1 MASLTVR
8 NLRKRYGPV
17 EVLKGIDLAL
27 EDGEFLVLLGPS
39 GCGKSTLLNM
49 IAGLDTVT
57 EGEILIGERVV
68 NRVPPRDRDI
78 AMVFQS
84 YALYPNMTVER
95 NIAFGLEMRG
105 VPKAE
110 RAELVRKAAE
120 LLQIGELLQ
129 RKPAQLSGG
138 QRQRVAMGRALVRDP
153 KVFLFDEPLSNLD
166 ARLRVDMRTEIKK
179 LHQRLG
185 ATIVYVTHDQIEA
198 MTLATRVAVMKDGM
212 VHQFA
217 PPQEI
222 YERPANIYVAGFV
235 GSPSMNF
242 VPATVARDGNRLGV
256 AVERRLNGVSAP
268 LFLPLPGPS
277 AAIAERVGGPIVL
290 GLRPETITQP
300 VPAELAANPAL
311 AAFEAVVDVL
321 EPTGADT
328 LTYITLGGRPVVA
341 RVRPHDARAPGA
353 LMPFMADMAKACLF
367 DPDTERRI

>member
-1 MASLTVR
+1 MASLTIR
-8 NLRKRYGPV
+8 KLTKRYGSI

-39 GCGKSTLLNM
+39 GCGKSTLLNI
-49 IAGLDTVT
+49 IAGLDTLT
-57 EGEILIGERVV
+57 EGEVLIGERVV

-105 VPKAE
+105 VPKVE
-110 RAELVRKAAE
+110 RVALVQRAAE
-120 LLQIGELLQ
+120 LLQIQELLQ

-198 MTLATRVAVMKDGM
+198 MTLATRVAVMKDGL

-217 PPQEI
+217 PPQEV
-222 YERPANIYVAGFV
+222 YERPANMYVAGFV

-242 VPATVARDGNRLGV
+242 VPATVAADGNRLGV
-256 AVERRLNGVSAP
+256 MVERRLNGAEAP
-268 LFLPLPGPS
+268 LFLPLQSPS
-277 AAIAERVGGPIVL
+277 AAIAERVGRPIVL

-341 RVRPHDARAPGA
+341 RVRPHDARAPGT

-367 DPDTERRI
+367 DPETERRI

>member
-1 MASLTVR
+1 
-8 NLRKRYGPV
+8 
-17 EVLKGIDLAL
+17 
-27 EDGEFLVLLGPS
+27 
-39 GCGKSTLLNM
+39 
-49 IAGLDTVT
+49 
-57 EGEILIGERVV
+57 
-68 NRVPPRDRDI
+68 
-78 AMVFQS
+78 MVFQS
-84 YALYPNMTVER
+84 YALYPTMTVER

-110 RAELVRKAAE
+110 RAELVRRAAE
-120 LLQIGELLQ
+120 LLQIGPLLQ

-153 KVFLFDEPLSNLD
+153 KIFLFDEPLSNLD

-198 MTLATRVAVMKDGM
+198 MTLATRVAVMKDGL

-217 PPQEI
+217 PPQEV
-222 YERPANIYVAGFV
+222 YERPANMYVAGFV

-242 VPATVARDGNRLGV
+242 VPATVAAEGNRLGV
-256 AVERRLNGVSAP
+256 RVERRLNGAEAP
-268 LFLPLPGPS
+268 LFLPLASPRETV
-277 AAIAERVGGPIVL
+277 AARIGAPVVL

-300 VPAELAANPAL
+300 VPAELASNPAL
-311 AAFEAVVDVL
+311 AAFEALVDVL

-341 RVRPHDARAPGA
+341 RVRPHDARPAGA
-353 LMPFMADMAKACLF
+353 VMPFMADMAKACLF
-367 DPDTERRI
+367 DPETEQRI

>member
-1 MASLTVR
+1 MASLTIR
-8 NLRKRYGPV
+8 NLTKRYGAV

-57 EGEILIGERVV
+57 EGEIRIAERVV
-68 NRVPPRDRDI
+68 NRVHPRDRDI

-105 VPKAE
+105 VPKA
-110 RAELVRKAAE
+110 RRKDLVRKAAE
-120 LLQIGELLQ
+120 LLQIEPLLQ

-153 KVFLFDEPLSNLD
+153 KIFLFDEPLSNLD

-185 ATIVYVTHDQIEA
+185 ATVVYVTHDQIEA
-198 MTLATRVAVMKDGM
+198 MTLATRVAVMRDGL

-217 PPQEI
+217 PPQEV
-222 YERPANIYVAGFV
+222 YERPANMYVAGFV
-235 GSPSMNF
+235 GSPAMNF
-242 VPATVARDGNRLGV
+242 MPAIVAAEGNRIGLT
-256 AVERRLNGVSAP
+256 VERALNGANAP
-268 LFLPLPGPS
+268 LFLPLPDS
-277 AAIAERVGGPIVL
+277 AAVPRDRLGQGVIL

-300 VPAELAANPAL
+300 VSAELAAKPGL
-311 AAFEAVVDVL
+311 VAFEAVVDVL

-341 RVRPHDARAPGA
+341 RVRPHDARPPGA
-353 LMPFMADMAKACLF
+353 VMPFMADMSKASLF
-367 DPDTERRI
+367 DPETERRI